1 MSSGSDQP
9 SPNPDLGKPS
19 DPTPRRVGR
28 PRNMICDGTVAD
40 YRRHY
45 RHGERPCAES
55 KAAWYVQYNSAQR
68 AAAARRQRARV
79 AEQKRKE
86 AERAAAKRQREAD
99 AIYYPEGKEGSAIYR
114 LGLEK
119 HLVDPRPPSTPEEIA
134 EARKKYPYKEDR
146 ADG

>member
-9 SPNPDLGKPS
+9 SPGPSPDLGRPS
-19 DPTPRRVGR
+19 APQERKVGR

-55 KAAWYVQYNSAQR
+55 KAAWYVKYNSTAR

-79 AEQKRKE
+79 AEQKRKD
-86 AERAAAKRQREAD
+86 AEREAARREREAAAV
-99 AIYYPEGKEGSAIYR
+99 YYPEGKEGSAIYR

-119 HLVDPRPPSTPEEIA
+119 HLTDPRPPSTPEEIA
-134 EARKKYPYKEDR
+134 EARKLYPYKEDK
-146 ADG
+146 